1 MHAAGQPRGSVATTV
16 LLCLVFISI
25 VLGMFYYSVTRTPVA
40 TPEQLAEAG
49 VVIWPTPR
57 ELQPFALQTA
67 DGADF
72 GNAQL
77 RGHWSF
83 LFFGFTNCPDIC
95 PVTLSE
101 MAQAR
106 RLLADSD
113 PELASQFRGLMVT
126 VDPDRDTPDVLG
138 AYVGAFGADFA
149 GVYGAHGDIARFAQ
163 DVNVAFAKMPSDE
176 GPYTVDHTGNIV
188 IVNPMGHYHGFIKL
202 PHKADT
208 IAQAFQAM
216 ALSF

>member
-1 MHAAGQPRGSVATTV
+1 MPALRAARGSVATTV
-16 LLCLVFISI
+16 LLCLLFITI

-57 ELQPFALQTA
+57 ELQPFALATA
-67 DGADF
+67 DGAPF

-77 RGHWSF
+77 EGGWSF

-106 RLLADSD
+106 RSLADSD
-113 PELASQFRGLMVT
+113 PELAAQFRGFMVT
-126 VDPDRDTPDVLG
+126 VDPDRDTPEVLS
-138 AYVGAFGADFA
+138 AYVGAFGAGFS
-149 GVYGAHGDIARFAQ
+149 GVHGAHGDIAQFAQ

-208 IAQAFQAM
+208 IAQAFQAL